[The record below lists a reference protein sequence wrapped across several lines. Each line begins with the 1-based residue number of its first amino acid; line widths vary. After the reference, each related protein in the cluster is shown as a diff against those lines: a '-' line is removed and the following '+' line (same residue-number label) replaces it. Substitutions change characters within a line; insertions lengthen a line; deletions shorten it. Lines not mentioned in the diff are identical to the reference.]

1 METNQRNSPKQLKQ
15 LNRVKNTHFQ
25 AQMKRV
31 FKAFAAEPKTM
42 LQVSFETGILRANI
56 CRYVSEWRQEGKIQ
70 VIRFGLCPISKH
82 RAGFYSTNPDFF
94 PLMVELINAGLQ

>member
-1 METNQRNSPKQLKQ
+1 MEANQRNSPKEVKQ
-15 LNRVKNTHFQ
+15 LLGNKNTHFQ

-31 FKAFAAEPKTM
+31 FRAFAAEPKTM

-56 CRYVSEWRQEGKIQ
+56 CRYVAEWRQEGKIQ
-70 VIRFGLCPISKH
+70 VIRFGLCPITKH

-94 PLMVELINAGLQ
+94 PLKVELINAGLQ